1 MAEPGSI
8 RIRLPSEIRPGEVI
22 RVRALIIHP
31 MELVQR
37 DKQGKI
43 VQKPYDFIDVVSVR
57 YNGKEIMR
65 AETTQAISQNPIFT
79 FPLKVDRPGKLTV
92 SFSDTA
98 GKAYEADAEVK
109 FD

>member
-1 MAEPGSI
+1 MAEVGRVS
-8 RIRLPSEIRPGEVI
+8 IRLPSTIKQGDVI
-22 RVRALIIHP
+22 RVRTLVIHP

-43 VQKPYDFIDVVSVR
+43 IPKNYHFINSLTAA

-65 AETTQAISQNPIFT
+65 AELTQGVSQNPGLT

-92 SFSDTA
+92 TFFDTTGKEYA
-98 GKAYEADAEVK
+98 GQAEVR
-109 FD
+109 FA